1 MDRQRSTRIAALVAG
16 TSTVA
21 LLAGIAWLVLGG
33 RHPGPRV
40 RRDYNV
46 LLIVVDTL
54 RADHL
59 GAWGYERDTSPNL
72 DALAERSL
80 RFTDTTSPAPWTTP
94 SIASLMTS
102 LQPRTLGIVRNNTI
116 LPRAATTL
124 AEHLRAAGWTTSA
137 VVSHSFC
144 GSDWGFAQG
153 FDSFDESNVLGHLG
167 VSSPGVT
174 EGGLRFL
181 DEHKHERFFLWL
193 HYFDP
198 HYVYKLHPGHDPDP
212 GSDYDGRVV
221 DGMYIS
227 ALEALTGTLTPDD
240 RAQLARLYDSEI
252 AFTDAQIGR
261 VLDRLEA
268 LGLADD
274 TVVIFTADHGEEFL
288 DHRLLGHGKTLYQEL
303 VHVPAIVRCPHWE
316 PGVITAPVGN
326 VDLLP
331 TLLECLG
338 LPEPEGLVGT
348 SLGPGG
354 GPPSHP
360 VLSQVDKRRHL
371 TSLRDGDLKLIA
383 NRQRDPPRLELYD
396 LSVDPTERND
406 RAAEGGQRLSVLTEQ
421 LLRLERLS
429 RERALPPAVLH
440 LEDDQ
445 RRLLRTLG
453 YIDD

>member
-72 DALAERSL
+72 DALAASGIRL
-80 RFTDTTSPAPWTTP
+80 DQATSQAPWTTP
-94 SIASLMTS
+94 SIGSLMTS
-102 LQPRTLGIVRNNTI
+102 QYPATLGITRERSA
-116 LPRAATTL
+116 LPESATTL
-124 AEHLRAAGWTTSA
+124 AELLQAEGWATAAA
-137 VVSHSFC
+137 VSHSFC
-144 GSDWGFAQG
+144 GAEWRFDQG
-153 FDSFDESNVLGHLG
+153 FDTFDESNVLGPTG
-167 VSSPGVT
+167 ISSPGIT
-174 EGGLRFL
+174 ELALGWL
-181 DEHKHERFFLWL
+181 DIQRREPFFLWL

-198 HYVYKLHPGHDPDP
+198 HFSYLLHRDHDPDP
-212 GSDYDGRVV
+212 GSDYDGGVV
-221 DGMYIS
+221 SGAPIGDLNQLRPTM
-227 ALEALTGTLTPDD
+227 D
-240 RAQLARLYDSEI
+240 RADLDQLARLYDSEI

-406 RAAEGGQRLSVLTEQ
+406 LAAEGGQRLSVLTEQ